1 MIQNDEGARSAVD
14 RVEANMMRM
23 FHEPVPGQRWVSC
36 RQAQTWCPPTDVY
49 ETDENIVV
57 KVEIAGM
64 QGEDLTI
71 SLDGK
76 RLTIGGV
83 RHDPAAKLVYQ
94 QMEIA
99 YGQFE
104 SHVHLP
110 RAVDTDKIEA
120 TYRDGF
126 LVVRL
131 PKAKARQ
138 VPVASR

>member
-1 MIQNDEGARSAVD
+1 M
-14 RVEANMMRM
+14 EAEMMRL
-23 FHEPVPGQRWVSC
+23 FREPVPGQRWVSC

-49 ETDENIVV
+49 ETDDHFVV

-64 QGEDLTI
+64 QGEDLSIT
-71 SLDGK
+71 LDGK
-76 RLTIGGV
+76 RLTIAGV
-83 RHDPAAKLVYQ
+83 RHDPAAKLAYQ

-110 RAVDTDKIEA
+110 RAVDSEQIEA

-126 LVVRL
+126 LLVCL
-131 PKAKARQ
+131 PKARARQ
-138 VPVASR
+138 VPIISH